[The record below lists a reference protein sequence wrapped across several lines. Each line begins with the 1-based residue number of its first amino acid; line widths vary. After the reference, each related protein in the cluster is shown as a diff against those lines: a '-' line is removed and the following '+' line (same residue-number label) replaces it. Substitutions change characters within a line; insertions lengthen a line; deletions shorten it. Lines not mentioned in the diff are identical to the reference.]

1 MPGYEH
7 DPHARFWSVASL
19 LYSPDKEEALKKEPQ
34 PSEVHGAVLP
44 PDEHLACF
52 DYLYYLCAQNV
63 RNLPF
68 VCGYSPS
75 SEWRQPFEYNFDIG
89 PTWRFV
95 LKHLRWTK
103 RLQRIADDYLRIIFE
118 VPDREPIP
126 PVSMSPCFVT
136 SANLH

>member
-1 MPGYEH
+1 M
-7 DPHARFWSVASL
+7 V
-19 LYSPDKEEALKKEPQ
+19 
-34 PSEVHGAVLP
+34 
-44 PDEHLACF
+44 
-52 DYLYYLCAQNV
+52 LYYRQMSIWPVLTIYITSV
-63 RNLPF
+63 HKLYVTSLSF
-68 VCGYSPS
+68 VFGYSPS

-95 LKHLRWTK
+95 LRHLRWTK